1 MHVLTPLLALQP
13 FNWHVAQLPW
23 LICRS
28 TELRLACSPDK
39 AAHMVI
45 REPAQCL
52 YVITMYLP
60 GLCHATQAASL
71 NSPILVAQNGYHD
84 EL

>member
-1 MHVLTPLLALQP
+1 MWVM
-13 FNWHVAQLPW
+13 F
-23 LICRS
+23 RS

-39 AAHMVI
+39 AAHTVV

-52 YVITMYLP
+52 YIITVYLP
-60 GLCHATQAASL
+60 GLCHATQAAAL
-71 NSPILVAQNGYHD
+71 NAATSVYQNEDHV